1 MFLENAL
8 KGLAISLVAGII
20 GIVITYLFWWI
31 YKKIKGG

>member
-8 KGLAISLVAGII
+8 KGLAISLATGII

-31 YKKIKGG
+31 YKK